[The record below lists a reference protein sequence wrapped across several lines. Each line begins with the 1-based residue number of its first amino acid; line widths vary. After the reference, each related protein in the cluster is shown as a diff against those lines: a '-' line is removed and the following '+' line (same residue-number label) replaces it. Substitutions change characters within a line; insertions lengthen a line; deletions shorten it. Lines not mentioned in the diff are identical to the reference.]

1 MLPTR
6 KNFQFHF
13 HSHEKKAAYLMWY
26 TCIWGHLGNLG
37 ETDGVYAGNLH
48 LGEMAEAAA
57 SKEAEVAEL
66 G

>member
-1 MLPTR
+1 LR
-6 KNFQFHF
+6 
-13 HSHEKKAAYLMWY
+13 
-26 TCIWGHLGNLG
+26 NLG

>member
-1 MLPTR
+1 VIHLHLRT
-6 KNFQFHF
+6 F
-13 HSHEKKAAYLMWY
+13 EKFGENR
-26 TCIWGHLGNLG
+26 WG
-37 ETDGVYAGNLH
+37 VRWKLH